1 MLFNRQKKV
10 NKLKEDLQKFDYE
23 HLEQI
28 LAKFDDGRIIEITL
42 PDGTKL
48 VVKKASNNNS
58 VSRFGR
64 FDLD

>member
-1 MLFNRQKKV
+1 MLFSKRKKV
-10 NKLKEDLQKFDYE
+10 NKLNEDLQKFDYD

-28 LAKFDDGRIIEITL
+28 LAKFDDDRVIEITL

-48 VVKKASNNNS
+48 VVKKASNNS